1 MKQIEFIPIE
11 ERTMNDKLVNLYGK
25 HLVGLYTENEKI
37 YRDDQFP
44 IKPAAPLLIELEQND
59 SDGTFPYET
68 ADLRVMIFG
77 RENNNW
83 NDTARRTAEKG
94 YTNYTYNFNLQTT
107 DDILAEIKGK
117 HGEGLA
123 EDEEIFGLTDI
134 YADYCY
140 YDSAVAKRQFTRRMN
155 QFIAALQQRVGE
167 KRVGYVW
174 NNLFKIGRGG
184 TEFGGCCGQSPDYIK
199 AIEKAQFDVV
209 RKEVEILAPDVVVFM
224 TGTAVDNAIMEKFGL
239 PYEEFPH
246 IDSNLPHLRRVEIPG
261 IQYAARTIHPARKS
275 NADFDT
281 YTNALINDIVKHL

>member
-1 MKQIEFIPIE
+1 MKQMKFAPIE

-25 HLVGLYTENEKI
+25 HIVGLYTEIEKV
-37 YRDDQFP
+37 YWDEQFP

-59 SDGTFPYET
+59 EDNTFPYET

-83 NDTARRTAEKG
+83 NDTKRRTAEKG
-94 YTNYTYNFNLQTT
+94 YTNYSYNFNLQTT

-117 HGEGLA
+117 HSKGIA

-140 YDSAVAKRQFTRRMN
+140 YDSSIAKRQFTRRMN
-155 QFIAALQQRVGE
+155 QFITALQQQFRE
-167 KRVGYVW
+167 KRIGYVW

-184 TEFGGCCGQSPDYIK
+184 AEFGGCCGQSPDYIK

-209 RKEVEILAPDVVVFM
+209 CKEVEILAPDVVVFM

-239 PYEEFPH
+239 HYEEFPH

-261 IQYAARTIHPARKS
+261 IQYAARTIHPSRKS
-275 NADFDT
+275 NADFDA
-281 YTNALINDIVKHL
+281 YTNALIDDIVKHL